1 MRKGGELLG
10 EGGFTCVFSPPL
22 QCRGKPDLPAGKYV
36 SRVVEGNISHPEVKI
51 QEAVKEIIA
60 RKEAEHPGKVAKYF
74 NLMVSWCDEFTIK
87 PSDLTGEPCEQH
99 TLLNKP
105 GEIKKEDGFHN
116 IITPRQ
122 HKPVVKF
129 VYKDGHEKAI
139 FTRSRT
145 ETAQGFKQLLEAL
158 VYVRGEFIQND
169 AHAFNIAWMLD
180 GRMVLFDW
188 GMTIT
193 TDIDTF
199 VERNA
204 RMKKY
209 YEEDPE
215 EPYTAALAIVNGTED
230 PERLRVVWDILCLFD
245 VLKRTKVV
253 PTKSVDVALNR
264 VIALLREGVPKQEDL
279 LNIIQELFRGST
291 GGRRTRRRRKV
302 SRRR

>member
-22 QCRGKPDLPAGKYV
+22 TCRGKPDLPAGKYV

-51 QEAVKEIIA
+51 QEAVKQIIA

-87 PSDLTGEPCEQH
+87 PSDVSGTPCEQH

-122 HKPVVKF
+122 HQPIVKHDY
-129 VYKDGHEKAI
+129 VKYRSLL
-139 FTRSRT
+139 TRSRP
-145 ETAQGFKQLLEAL
+145 ETARGFKQLMEAL
-158 VYVRGEFIQND
+158 VYVGGAFIQND
-169 AHAFNIAWMLD
+169 AHSGNIAWMLD

-188 GMTIT
+188 GMTVT
-193 TDIDTF
+193 TDTKKF

-215 EPYTAALAIVNGTED
+215 EPYTATLAIVNGTED
-230 PERLRVVWDILCLFD
+230 QERLRVVWDILCLLD
-245 VLKRTKVV
+245 VMIRLNIL
-253 PTKSVDVALNR
+253 PTKSIDVALNR
-264 VIALLREGVPKQEDL
+264 IIALLREGVPKQEDL